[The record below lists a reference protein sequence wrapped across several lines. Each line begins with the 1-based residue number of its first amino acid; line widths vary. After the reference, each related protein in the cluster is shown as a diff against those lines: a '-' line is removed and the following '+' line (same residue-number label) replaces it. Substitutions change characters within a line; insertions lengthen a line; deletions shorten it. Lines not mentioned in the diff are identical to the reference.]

1 MLCGLTDWRQGVYDF
16 RAYLCGRKSG
26 PRPRRW
32 APEVLT
38 LGLSFFLPGF
48 GWLHLAGLSQ
58 VGVELSRVP
67 NPSSPNLD
75 PTRKLTSRNQP
86 VQSPFGY
93 ADYSANIL
101 MAKKYRKALV
111 AFHCLYLSSS

>member
-1 MLCGLTDWRQGVYDF
+1 MISVPTYAGG
-16 RAYLCGRKSG
+16 S
-26 PRPRRW
+26 
-32 APEVLT
+32 
-38 LGLSFFLPGF
+38 LGLGLGAGPQSCCSGAQFFLPGF

-75 PTRKLTSRNQP
+75 PTWKLTSRNQP
-86 VQSPFGY
+86 VQSPFGN
-93 ADYSANIL
+93 ADNSANIL